1 MQVYRLV
8 TCGTV
13 EEKIYRKQ
21 VFKGGLSRS
30 STEDGVQ
37 FRYFSHQARAL
48 YFLHERSL
56 HSASLHFTHFW
67 DGRCCSGHGVF
78 YKPLQF

>member
-1 MQVYRLV
+1 MGALAQVYRLV

-37 FRYFSHQARAL
+37 FRYFSQQACTA
-48 YFLHERSL
+48 FVLHGL
-56 HSASLHFTHFW
+56 LAILLFTAPTQYL
-67 DGRCCSGHGVF
+67 G
-78 YKPLQF
+78 